1 MSATILVNKEE
12 TVVLPEEVPKT
23 LRDALKN
30 VKIET
35 YEIIRPTPS
44 DPILKVNGRVV
55 GGWLDI

>member
-1 MSATILVNKEE
+1 MSATTLVEKEE
-12 TVVLPEEVPKT
+12 AVMLPEEVPKT
-23 LRDALKN
+23 LRDALEN

-55 GGWLDI
+55 GGWLDL